1 MGYTSVVLFSLQL
14 KSYPCKYPL
23 LLLLDY
29 ADWDVHLAGKEEEE
43 EVEVEEVTGDVA
55 SPAPGPA
62 KKSQQDR
69 GVVNGTATVA
79 MDDVR
84 TMFTT
89 QPEVIPHYYSTFYW
103 LLWNEI

>member
-1 MGYTSVVLFSLQL
+1 M
-14 KSYPCKYPL
+14 

-29 ADWDVHLAGKEEEE
+29 ADWDIDPAGKEEEE

-55 SPAPGPA
+55 SPAPVPAQA
-62 KKSQQDR
+62 KKAKQDS

-84 TMFTT
+84 TMFAM
-89 QPEVIPHYYSTFYW
+89 QPEVIPQ
-103 LLWNEI
+103 

>member
-1 MGYTSVVLFSLQL
+1 MLFSLQL
-14 KSYPCKYPL
+14 KSYPCKYIV

-29 ADWDVHLAGKEEEE
+29 AYWDIDPAGKEEEE

-55 SPAPGPA
+55 SPSPAPVPAQA
-62 KKSQQDR
+62 KKAKQDS

-84 TMFTT
+84 TMFAM
-89 QPEVIPHYYSTFYW
+89 QPEVIPQ
-103 LLWNEI
+103 

>member
-1 MGYTSVVLFSLQL
+1 MLFSLQL
-14 KSYPCKYPL
+14 KSYSCKYPL

-29 ADWDVHLAGKEEEE
+29 ADWDIHPAGKEEEE

-55 SPAPGPA
+55 SPSPAPAQA
-62 KKSQQDR
+62 KKAKQDS

-84 TMFTT
+84 TMFAM
-89 QPEVIPHYYSTFYW
+89 QPEVIPHLHSTFYR
-103 LLWNEI
+103 LLWNGI